1 MLGELQA
8 MRFLILTQYFPPE
21 VGAPQTR
28 LSAFARELIRQGH
41 SVEVV
46 TALPN
51 YPRGKVFDGY
61 RNRWNVCETIDGVR
75 VHRTWVYASLGAG
88 WKRGVSFASF
98 AITSL
103 LGLRKCA
110 RPDRIFVE
118 SPPLTLVLPAI
129 LAARFWR
136 VPVIMNVADLWPDS
150 IRALGLTRSSIVM
163 KALETLERFAYAQ
176 SDMISAVSD
185 GVQQS
190 LVREK
195 GVPASKILL
204 LENGVDPDIFR
215 PQSPDEELKYTLGIQ
230 DQRIVLFAGT
240 HGLAQGLEHALA
252 AAKLLQNESIH
263 FLFIGD
269 GSAKASLIQL
279 ASQWHLRNVTF
290 LPPVDPNDV
299 ARYFSIADCGM
310 ACQRDVAL
318 LEGNRPA
325 KITSIMACGKPVVF
339 AGRGEGARLVEDAR
353 GGVVVQPEDSLA
365 LANAIRNVISNPVS
379 AAQMG
384 RNGRAFVE
392 QHLTWRSLVGDWL
405 TQVLAL
411 RQSAP
416 VAPSNRERAAQ
427 AAVGQ

>member
-1 MLGELQA
+1 M
-8 MRFLILTQYFPPE
+8 I
-21 VGAPQTR
+21 
-28 LSAFARELIRQGH
+28 SAI
-41 SVEVV
+41 S
-46 TALPN
+46 
-51 YPRGKVFDGY
+51 
-61 RNRWNVCETIDGVR
+61 DGVR
-75 VHRTWVYASLGAG
+75 R
-88 WKRGVSFASF
+88 
-98 AITSL
+98 
-103 LGLRKCA
+103 
-110 RPDRIFVE
+110 
-118 SPPLTLVLPAI
+118 
-129 LAARFWR
+129 
-136 VPVIMNVADLWPDS
+136 
-150 IRALGLTRSSIVM
+150 
-163 KALETLERFAYAQ
+163 
-176 SDMISAVSD
+176 
-185 GVQQS
+185 S

-215 PQSPDEELKYTLGIQ
+215 PRPPDEELKRTLGIQ
-230 DQRIVLFAGT
+230 DQRIILFAGT

-269 GSAKASLIQL
+269 GSAKARLVQL

-299 ARYFSIADCGM
+299 ARYFSIAECGL
-310 ACQRDVAL
+310 ACQRHVAL

-339 AGRGEGARLVEDAR
+339 AGKGEGARLVEDAH

-365 LANAIRNVISNPVS
+365 LANAVCNLISNPVS

-384 RNGRAFVE
+384 RNGRAFVK
-392 QHLTWRSLVGDWL
+392 QHFAWNSLVGDWL
-405 TQVLAL
+405 AQVLTH

-416 VAPSNRERAAQ
+416 VAASNRERAGH